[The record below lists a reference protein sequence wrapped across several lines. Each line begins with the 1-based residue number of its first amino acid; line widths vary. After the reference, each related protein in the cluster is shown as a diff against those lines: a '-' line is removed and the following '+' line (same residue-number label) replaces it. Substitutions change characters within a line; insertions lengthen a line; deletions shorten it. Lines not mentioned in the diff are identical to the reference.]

1 RRPRIARP
9 LHPHRTMSGHAVCR
23 TISSR
28 SCERKDGNAMMMRR
42 RRPLMRAA
50 MVGGVAYHAGKKSQ
64 EGRDADYERDARMDE
79 LEAQQAQQAQAPPAG
94 GMTDNT
100 IEQLGKLGQLHEQGV
115 LTDGEVEVQK
125 QKLLEGV

>member
-1 RRPRIARP
+1 
-9 LHPHRTMSGHAVCR
+9 
-23 TISSR
+23 
-28 SCERKDGNAMMMRR
+28 MRR

-50 MVGGVAYHAGKKSQ
+50 MVGGVAYHAGKKTQ
-64 EGRDADYERDARMDE
+64 EGRDADYERDARMDQ

-115 LTDGEVEVQK
+115 LTDAEFEVQK
-125 QKLLEGV
+125 QKLLQGV